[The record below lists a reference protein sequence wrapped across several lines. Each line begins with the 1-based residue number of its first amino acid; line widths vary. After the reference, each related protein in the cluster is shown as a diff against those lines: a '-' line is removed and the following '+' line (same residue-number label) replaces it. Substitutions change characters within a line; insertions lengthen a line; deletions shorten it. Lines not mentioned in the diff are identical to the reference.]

1 MLPGMVPT
9 PPSPADETRPDDA
22 GYLGKTVQLADEVT
36 RSLPA
41 GSPMAWRR
49 LAYRAV
55 LSAVLRDA
63 VENDTGALD
72 TEDATNLSR
81 LVRSAAEAASQTG
94 VEHRDDAFEIV
105 LAALLE
111 DWVDNW
117 DPDEEDEADDDEAEE
132 DDEDDEA

>member
-9 PPSPADETRPDDA
+9 PPSAADETRPDDP
-22 GYLGKTVQLADEVT
+22 GYLVRTVRLADEVT

-49 LAYRAV
+49 LTYRAV

-63 VENDTGALD
+63 VENDTGAPD

-132 DDEDDEA
+132 